1 MLFHNE
7 GLVILLL
14 FLIYLLEL
22 LLDLHLVL
30 LQVRHL
36 TEPRLAR
43 HRFVLNLVEEVGDA
57 VVVFFLLAL
66 ALFALLRHSVRALR
80 LVFVDCKSVE
90 DLPTALEGTLHEP
103 ELAQLVAVDHDVG
116 QSEVVLA
123 TFLVTLEGGLVV
135 RLLHERMDRA
145 NLLGGGFAG
154 RAPPLVVVFLQA
166 VLANGL
172 LAALALNGLDGEH
185 LAIVAGQH
193 GKDLSLAGIKW
204 F

>member
-1 MLFHNE
+1 LLFHNE

-123 TFLVTLEGGLVV
+123 TFLGTLEGGLVV

-185 LAIVAGQH
+185 LAIGAGQH